1 MLFSPA
7 LNRLVEAFRRLPG
20 IGPKTALRLVYYV
33 LSMEEGEVE
42 GMARA
47 LVEARRRVKQ
57 CTSCRNLTEEE
68 TCSICRDPRRDNAIV
83 CIVQE
88 PRDIPVIEKSG
99 EFRGRYFVLHGA
111 LSPVEGRGP
120 AELKI
125 PHLLQWLEKE
135 QVKEVIIA
143 TNPNVE
149 GDATAYYL
157 AETVR
162 PLGLKI
168 TRIGFG
174 LPVGGDLEYADEL
187 TMKRALE
194 ARREML

>member
-57 CTSCRNLTEEE
+57 CISCRNLTEEE
-68 TCSICRDPRRDNAIV
+68 TCSLCRDPRRDTSIV
-83 CIVQE
+83 CVVQE

-111 LSPVEGRGP
+111 LSPVDGRGP

-125 PHLLQWLEKE
+125 PHLVQWLERE
-135 QVKEVIIA
+135 QVKELIIA

-162 PLGLKI
+162 PLRIKV

>member
-68 TCSICRDPRRDNAIV
+68 TCSICRDPRRDTAIV

>member
-20 IGPKTALRLVYYV
+20 IGPKTALRLVYHV
-33 LSMEEGEVE
+33 LSMEKDEVE
-42 GMARA
+42 EIARA
-47 LVEARRRVKQ
+47 LVDARRRIHQ
-57 CTSCRNLTEEE
+57 CTSCRSLTEDE
-68 TCSICRDPRRDNAIV
+68 TCPICRDSRRDSSLL

-99 EFRGRYFVLHGA
+99 EFRGRYFVLHGS

-120 AELKI
+120 DELKI
-125 PHLLQWLEKE
+125 PLLLQHLEKG

-162 PLGLKI
+162 PLGIKI

>member
-20 IGPKTALRLVYYV
+20 IGPKTALRLTYYV
-33 LSMEEGEVE
+33 LSMDERDVE

-47 LVEARRRVKQ
+47 LVDARRRVKH
-57 CTSCRNLTEEE
+57 CASCRNLTEEE
-68 TCSICRDPRRDNAIV
+68 TCSICRDPRRDPSILCV
-83 CIVQE
+83 VQE

-120 AELKI
+120 SELKI
-125 PHLLQWLEKE
+125 PLLLQWLEKE
-135 QVKEVIIA
+135 KVKELIIA

-157 AETVR
+157 AEVVR
-162 PLGLKI
+162 PLGVRI

>member
-1 MLFSPA
+1 MLSPA

-33 LSMEEGEVE
+33 LSMEEAEVE

-68 TCSICRDPRRDNAIV
+68 TCSICRDPRRDTSIV
-83 CIVQE
+83 CVVQE

-125 PHLLQWLEKE
+125 PLLLQWLEKE
-135 QVKEVIIA
+135 QIKEMIIA

-162 PLGLKI
+162 PLGLRI

>member
-7 LNRLVEAFRRLPG
+7 LNRLADAFRRLPG
-20 IGPKTALRLVYYV
+20 IGPKTALRLTYYI
-33 LSMEEGEVE
+33 LSLPEGEVE
-42 GMARA
+42 A
-47 LVEARRRVKQ
+47 LASALLEARRRVRQ
-57 CTSCRNLTEEE
+57 CVSCRNLAEDE
-68 TCSICRDPRRDNAIV
+68 TCSICRDPRRDTSLLCV
-83 CIVQE
+83 VQE

-99 EFRGRYFVLHGA
+99 EFRGRYFVLHGS

-125 PHLLQWLEKE
+125 PLLLRLLEKGGVQE
-135 QVKEVIIA
+135 MIIA

-157 AETVR
+157 AQAVR
-162 PLGLKI
+162 PLGVKV

-187 TMKRALE
+187 TLKRALE
-194 ARREML
+194 ARREMI

>member
-20 IGPKTALRLVYYV
+20 IGPKTALRLVYHV
-33 LSMEEGEVE
+33 LAMDEEAVQE
-42 GMARA
+42 MARA
-47 LVEARRRVKQ
+47 LVEARRRVRQ
-57 CTSCRNLTEEE
+57 CVFCRNLTEEE
-68 TCSICRDPRRDNAIV
+68 SCSICRDPRRDASLLCV
-83 CIVQE
+83 VQE

-125 PHLLQWLEKE
+125 PLLMKLLEKG
-135 QVKEVIIA
+135 EVREMIIA

-162 PLGLKI
+162 PLGIKVM
-168 TRIGFG
+168 RIGFG
-174 LPVGGDLEYADEL
+174 LPVGGDLEYADEM

-194 ARREML
+194 ARREMV

>member
-57 CTSCRNLTEEE
+57 CISCRNLTEEE
-68 TCSICRDPRRDNAIV
+68 TCSLCRDPRRDTSIV
-83 CIVQE
+83 CVVQE

-111 LSPVEGRGP
+111 LSPVDGRGP

-125 PHLLQWLEKE
+125 PHLVQWLERE
-135 QVKEVIIA
+135 QVKELIIA

-162 PLGLKI
+162 PLGIKV